1 MPRTVVAPVA
11 LEGVRLFGIRHHGPG
26 SARSLAHALAAYDPD
41 AVLIEGPP
49 DANDL
54 LPLASNAGLEPPVAL
69 LVYAQDEPR
78 KAVMYPFAKF
88 SPEWQAMQYALSRKR
103 TVRFID
109 LPHVHRFADS
119 RELEGDA
126 PTNEAETLD
135 GDTLRGD
142 PLRPLASAAGY
153 GDTERWW
160 DHLVESRQGADL
172 DVFDAVHEMM
182 SALRSEL
189 KLPAP
194 LLEQRREAWMRK
206 SIRGA
211 RAEGFAR
218 IAVVCGAYHTPAL
231 AESPPVR
238 QDDETLRGMAK
249 VKTLA
254 AWVPWSYERLAY
266 ASGYGAGVV
275 SPAWYELLWEKRSA
289 FGAEWLT
296 RAARLL
302 RAEDVPASSAHV
314 IEACRL
320 ADALAA
326 VRERPTPGLSEYREA
341 AVAVL
346 GQGDEINLRLIN
358 RRWHFDARLGRVP
371 EDFPAAPLQRDL
383 TALQKRLRLPPSVEE
398 KTLDL
403 DLRETLDRERSHLLR
418 RLRVL
423 GIEWAKPA
431 SRGPSGKGTFHEIW
445 QLLWEPEFAVRL
457 VEASRYGHTV
467 VSAAATAIAEKSVDL
482 QRLSDLVGLLDDA
495 LFADLADAIAPLV
508 TAIEQRA
515 AVQADVL
522 QLLEAIAPLVNVYR
536 YGNVR
541 DTDVTL
547 VRHILDA
554 VVPRVLVGL
563 LQAAANIDSDAA
575 ATLWKHL
582 RDTER
587 ALSQLADADFL
598 VGWRN
603 CLLSLAG
610 GETVHP
616 LIAGFAHRLLYDAG
630 VMEFEGLS
638 NALSRALS
646 AGNPAEIAAS
656 WIEGLLSGSGTILI
670 HDDRL
675 RALLDAWLR
684 SVSPDH
690 FVNVLPLLRRTFSG
704 FPAPERR
711 MLGTRLQQGGDSAPV
726 PVAVRVD
733 FDVETARR
741 LVPLLHAIWGKEPAP

>member
-1 MPRTVVAPVA
+1 MPRVAVTDVA
-11 LEGVRLFGIRHHGPG
+11 TEGIQLFGIRHHGPG
-26 SARSLAHALAAYDPD
+26 SARSLLHALATYDPD
-41 AVLIEGPP
+41 VVLIEGPP
-49 DANDL
+49 DANEL

-69 LVYAQDEPR
+69 LVYALDEPR

-88 SPEWQAMQYALSRKR
+88 SPEWQAMQFALSRQR
-103 TVRFID
+103 MVRFID

-119 RELEGDA
+119 QEEHD
-126 PTNEAETLD
+126 D
-135 GDTLRGD
+135 VSSD
-142 PLRPLASAAGY
+142 PLQPLASVAGY

-172 DVFDAVHEMM
+172 DVFGAVHEMM
-182 SALRSEL
+182 SALRTEL

-206 SIRGA
+206 CIRAARTEGA
-211 RAEGFAR
+211 RR

-231 AESPPVR
+231 AEMPSAK
-238 QDDETLRGMAK
+238 QDDELLRGMVK
-249 VKTLA
+249 VKTSA

-275 SPAWYELLWEKRSA
+275 SPAWYELMWEKRTA
-289 FGAEWLT
+289 LGAEWLT

-320 ADALAA
+320 ADTLAA
-326 VRERPTPGLSEYREA
+326 VRDRPIPGLSEYQEA

-346 GQGDEINLRLIN
+346 GAGDETNLRLIN

-418 RLRVL
+418 RLRIL
-423 GIEWAKPA
+423 GVDWAKPA
-431 SRGPSGKGTFHEIW
+431 LRGPSGKGTFHEIW
-445 QLLWEPEFAVRL
+445 QLLWLPEFAVRL

-467 VSAAATAIAEKSVDL
+467 ASAATAALAEKSRDL
-482 QRLSDLVGLLDDA
+482 QRLADLVGLLDDA
-495 LFADLADAIAPLV
+495 LFADLADAIQPLV

-515 AVQADVL
+515 AAQADVL
-522 QLLEAIAPLVNVYR
+522 QLLEAIAPLVSVYR

-541 DTDVTL
+541 ATDVTL

-575 ATLWKHL
+575 AALWKQV

-587 ALSQLADADFL
+587 ALNQLADPGFL
-598 VGWRN
+598 AGWRN
-603 CLLSLAG
+603 CLGSLAN
-610 GETVHP
+610 GEAVHP
-616 LIAGFAHRLLYDAG
+616 LIAGYAHRLLYDAG
-630 VMEFEGLS
+630 VIAFEELS

-646 AGNPAEIAAS
+646 SGNPAEVAAS

-675 RALLDAWLR
+675 RTLLDGWLR

-690 FVNVLPLLRRTFSG
+690 FTSVLPLLRRTFSQ

-711 MLGTRLQQGGDSAPV
+711 VLGARLKQGGDSAPLAV
-726 PVAVRVD
+726 VRVD
-733 FDVETARR
+733 FDVEAARR
-741 LVPLLHAIWGKEPAP
+741 IVPLLQAIWGKEPAP

>member
-1 MPRTVVAPVA
+1 MPP
-11 LEGVRLFGIRHHGPG
+11 EGVRLFGVRHHGPG
-26 SARSLAHALAAYDPD
+26 SARSLVHALASFDPD

-88 SPEWQAMQYALSRKR
+88 SPEWQAIQFALSRQR

-109 LPHVHRFADS
+109 LPHVNRLADAQEDQDDAS
-119 RELEGDA
+119 ASEEGS
-126 PTNEAETLD
+126 
-135 GDTLRGD
+135 LRGD
-142 PLRPLASAAGY
+142 PLRPLAVAAGY

-160 DHLVESRQGADL
+160 DHLVESREGADL

-182 SALRSEL
+182 SALRFEL
-189 KLPAP
+189 KLPEP
-194 LLEQRREAWMRK
+194 LTERRREAWMRK
-206 SIRGA
+206 CIRAA
-211 RAEGFAR
+211 RTEGFAR

-231 AESPPVR
+231 AEMPPAR
-238 QDDETLRGMAK
+238 QDDETLRGMPK
-249 VKTLA
+249 VKTAA

-275 SPAWYELLWEKRSA
+275 SPAWYELMWEKREA
-289 FGAEWLT
+289 LGAEWLT

-302 RAEDVPASSAHV
+302 RAEDIPASSAHV

-320 ADALAA
+320 ADALSA
-326 VRERPTPGLSEYREA
+326 VRDRPIPGLSEYQEA
-341 AVAVL
+341 AVSVL
-346 GQGDEINLRLIN
+346 GAGDETNLRLIN

-383 TALQKRLRLPPSVEE
+383 TAAQKRLRLPPSVEE

-403 DLRETLDRERSHLLR
+403 DLRETLDRERSRLLR
-418 RLRVL
+418 RLRIL
-423 GIEWAKPA
+423 GVEWAKPA
-431 SRGPSGKGTFHEIW
+431 ARAPSGKGTFHELW
-445 QLLWEPEFAVRL
+445 QLLWQPEFAVRL

-467 VSAAATAIAEKSVDL
+467 ASAAATALAEKSTDL

-495 LFADLADAIAPLV
+495 LFADLADAIQPLV

-515 AVQADVL
+515 AAQADVL

-563 LQAAANIDSDAA
+563 LPAATNIDNDAA
-575 ATLWKHL
+575 ATLWKQM
-582 RDTER
+582 REAER
-587 ALSQLADADFL
+587 TLTQLADTDFIG
-598 VGWRN
+598 GWRN
-603 CLLSLAG
+603 CLTSLAS
-610 GETVHP
+610 GEGVHP
-616 LIAGFAHRLLYDAG
+616 LIAGYAQRLLYDAD
-630 VMEFEGLS
+630 VIEFEGLS
-638 NALSRALS
+638 DALSRALS
-646 AGNPAEIAAS
+646 PGNAAEVAAS

-675 RALLDAWLR
+675 RTLLDGWLR
-684 SVSPDH
+684 SVSAEH
-690 FVNVLPLLRRTFSG
+690 FTNVLPLLRRTFSE

-711 MLGTRLQQGGDSAPV
+711 LLGARLKRGGDSAQAS
-726 PVAVRVD
+726 VARVD
-733 FDVETARR
+733 FDVEAARR
-741 LVPLLHAIWGKEPAP
+741 VVPLLQTIWDKEPAP

>member
-1 MPRTVVAPVA
+1 MP
-11 LEGVRLFGIRHHGPG
+11 LEGIRLFGIRHHGPG
-26 SARSLAHALAAYDPD
+26 SARSLVRALEVYDPD
-41 AVLIEGPP
+41 VVLIEGPP
-49 DANDL
+49 DANEL

-88 SPEWQAMQYALSRKR
+88 SPEWQAMQFALSRER
-103 TVRFID
+103 ALRFID

-119 RELEGDA
+119 QEERDDA
-126 PTNEAETLD
+126 PVSEEE
-135 GDTLRGD
+135 TLRGD
-142 PLRPLASAAGY
+142 PLRPLAVAAGY

-172 DVFDAVHEMM
+172 DVFAAVHEMM
-182 SALRSEL
+182 SALRAEL
-189 KLPAP
+189 KLPAA
-194 LLEQRREAWMRK
+194 LTEQRREAWMRK
-206 SIRGA
+206 CIRAA
-211 RAEGFAR
+211 RTEGFLR

-231 AESPPVR
+231 AEMPPVR

-249 VKTLA
+249 VKTAA

-266 ASGYGAGVV
+266 ASGYGAGVI
-275 SPAWYELLWEKRSA
+275 SPAWYELMWQKRSA
-289 FGAEWLT
+289 LGAEWLT

-302 RAEDVPASSAHV
+302 RAEDIPASSAHV

-326 VRERPTPGLSEYREA
+326 VRDRPIPGLSEYQEA

-346 GQGDEINLRLIN
+346 GAGDETNLRLIN

-383 TALQKRLRLPPSVEE
+383 AVLQKRLRLPASVEE

-403 DLRETLDRERSHLLR
+403 DLRQMLDRERSHLLR
-418 RLRVL
+418 RLRIL

-445 QLLWEPEFAVRL
+445 QLLWQPEFAVRL
-457 VEASRYGHTV
+457 VEAGRYGHTV
-467 VSAAATAIAEKSVDL
+467 ASAASMALAEESASL
-482 QRLSDLVGLLDDA
+482 QRLADLVRLLDDA
-495 LFADLADAIAPLV
+495 LFADLADAILPLV
-508 TAIEQRA
+508 TAIQQRA
-515 AVQADVL
+515 AAQADVL
-522 QLLEAIAPLVNVYR
+522 QLLEAIGPLVNVYR

-541 DTDVTL
+541 ETDVTL

-575 ATLWKHL
+575 ATLWKQM
-582 RDTER
+582 REAER
-587 ALSQLADADFL
+587 ALNQLADAEFL
-598 VGWRN
+598 AGWRN
-603 CLLSLAG
+603 CLGSLAS
-610 GETVHP
+610 GEAVHP
-616 LIAGFAHRLLYDAG
+616 LIAGYAHRLLYDAG
-630 VMEFEGLS
+630 VIEFEGLS
-638 NALSRALS
+638 SALSRALS
-646 AGNPAEIAAS
+646 SGNPAEVAAS

-675 RALLDAWLR
+675 RTLLDGWLR
-684 SVSPDH
+684 GVSPEH
-690 FVNVLPLLRRTFSG
+690 FTNVLPLLRRTFCE

-711 MLGTRLQQGGDSAPV
+711 MLGTRLKRGAESTPLS
-726 PVAVRVD
+726 VARVD
-733 FDVETARR
+733 FDVETARGV
-741 LVPLLHAIWGKEPAP
+741 VPLLQTIWGKESP

>member
-1 MPRTVVAPVA
+1 MPRVAVTDVA
-11 LEGVRLFGIRHHGPG
+11 TEGIQLFGIRHHGPG
-26 SARSLAHALAAYDPD
+26 SARSLLHALATYDPD
-41 AVLIEGPP
+41 VVLIEGPP
-49 DANDL
+49 DANEL

-69 LVYAQDEPR
+69 LVYALDEPR

-88 SPEWQAMQYALSRKR
+88 SPEWQAMQFALSRQR
-103 TVRFID
+103 MVRFID

-119 RELEGDA
+119 QEEHD
-126 PTNEAETLD
+126 D
-135 GDTLRGD
+135 VSSD
-142 PLRPLASAAGY
+142 PLQPLASVAGY

-172 DVFDAVHEMM
+172 DVFGAVHEMM
-182 SALRSEL
+182 SALRTEL
-189 KLPAP
+189 TLPAP

-206 SIRGA
+206 CIRAARTEGA
-211 RAEGFAR
+211 RR

-231 AESPPVR
+231 AGMPSAK
-238 QDDETLRGMAK
+238 QDDELLRGMVK
-249 VKTLA
+249 VKTSA

-275 SPAWYELLWEKRSA
+275 SPAWYELMWEKRTA
-289 FGAEWLT
+289 LGAEWLT

-320 ADALAA
+320 ADTLAA
-326 VRERPTPGLSEYREA
+326 VRDRPIPGLSEYQEA

-346 GQGDEINLRLIN
+346 GAGDETNLRLIN

-418 RLRVL
+418 RLRIL
-423 GIEWAKPA
+423 GVDWAKPA
-431 SRGPSGKGTFHEIW
+431 LRGPSGKGTFHEIW
-445 QLLWEPEFAVRL
+445 QLLWLPEFAVRL

-467 VSAAATAIAEKSVDL
+467 ASAATAALAEKSRDL
-482 QRLSDLVGLLDDA
+482 QRLADLVGLLDDA
-495 LFADLADAIAPLV
+495 LFADLADAIQPLV

-515 AVQADVL
+515 AAQADVL
-522 QLLEAIAPLVNVYR
+522 QLLEAIAPLVSVYR

-541 DTDVTL
+541 ATDVTL

-575 ATLWKHL
+575 AALWKQV

-587 ALSQLADADFL
+587 ALNQLADPGFL
-598 VGWRN
+598 AGWRN
-603 CLLSLAG
+603 CLGSLAN
-610 GETVHP
+610 GEAVHP
-616 LIAGFAHRLLYDAG
+616 LIAGYAHRLLYDAG
-630 VMEFEGLS
+630 VIAFEELS

-646 AGNPAEIAAS
+646 SGNPAEVAAS

-675 RALLDAWLR
+675 RTLLDGWLR

-690 FVNVLPLLRRTFSG
+690 FTSVLPLLRRTFSQ

-711 MLGTRLQQGGDSAPV
+711 MLGARLKQGGDSAPLAV
-726 PVAVRVD
+726 VRVD
-733 FDVETARR
+733 FDVEAARR
-741 LVPLLHAIWGKEPAP
+741 VVPLLQAIWGKEPAP

>member
-1 MPRTVVAPVA
+1 MP
-11 LEGVRLFGIRHHGPG
+11 LEGIRLFGIRHHGPG
-26 SARSLAHALAAYDPD
+26 SARSLVRALEVYNPD
-41 AVLIEGPP
+41 VVLIEGPP
-49 DANDL
+49 DANEL

-88 SPEWQAMQYALSRKR
+88 SPEWQAMQFALSRER
-103 TVRFID
+103 ALRFID

-119 RELEGDA
+119 QEERDDA
-126 PTNEAETLD
+126 PVSEEE
-135 GDTLRGD
+135 TLRGD
-142 PLRPLASAAGY
+142 PLRPLAVAAGY

-172 DVFDAVHEMM
+172 DVFAAVHEMM
-182 SALRSEL
+182 SALRAEL
-189 KLPAP
+189 KLPAA
-194 LLEQRREAWMRK
+194 LTEQRREAWMRK
-206 SIRGA
+206 CIRAA
-211 RAEGFAR
+211 RTEGFLR

-231 AESPPVR
+231 AEMPPVR

-249 VKTLA
+249 VKTAA

-266 ASGYGAGVV
+266 ASGYGAGVI
-275 SPAWYELLWEKRSA
+275 SPAWYELMWQKRSA
-289 FGAEWLT
+289 LGAEWLT

-302 RAEDVPASSAHV
+302 RAEDIPASSAHV

-326 VRERPTPGLSEYREA
+326 VRDRPIPGLSEYQEA

-346 GQGDEINLRLIN
+346 GAGDETNLRLIN

-383 TALQKRLRLPPSVEE
+383 AVLQKRLRLPASVEE

-418 RLRVL
+418 RLRIL

-445 QLLWEPEFAVRL
+445 QLLWQPEFAVRL
-457 VEASRYGHTV
+457 VEAGRYGHTV
-467 VSAAATAIAEKSVDL
+467 ASAASMALAEESASL
-482 QRLSDLVGLLDDA
+482 QRLADLVRLLDDA
-495 LFADLADAIAPLV
+495 LFADLADAVLPLV
-508 TAIEQRA
+508 TAIQQRA
-515 AVQADVL
+515 AAQADVL
-522 QLLEAIAPLVNVYR
+522 QLLEAIGPLVNVYR

-541 DTDVTL
+541 ETDVTL

-575 ATLWKHL
+575 ATLWKQM
-582 RDTER
+582 REAER
-587 ALSQLADADFL
+587 ALNQLADAEFL
-598 VGWRN
+598 AGWRN
-603 CLLSLAG
+603 CLGSLAS
-610 GETVHP
+610 GEAVHP
-616 LIAGFAHRLLYDAG
+616 LIAGYAHRLLYDAG
-630 VMEFEGLS
+630 VIEFEGLS
-638 NALSRALS
+638 SALSRALS
-646 AGNPAEIAAS
+646 SGNPAEVAAS

-675 RALLDAWLR
+675 RTLLDGWLR
-684 SVSPDH
+684 GVSPEH
-690 FVNVLPLLRRTFSG
+690 FTNVLPLLRRTFCE

-711 MLGTRLQQGGDSAPV
+711 MLGTRLKRGAESAPLS
-726 PVAVRVD
+726 VARVD
-733 FDVETARR
+733 FDVETARGV
-741 LVPLLHAIWGKEPAP
+741 VPLLQTIWGKESP

>member
-1 MPRTVVAPVA
+1 MP
-11 LEGVRLFGIRHHGPG
+11 LEGIRLFGIRHHGPG
-26 SARSLAHALAAYDPD
+26 SARSLVRALEVYNPD
-41 AVLIEGPP
+41 VVLIEGPP
-49 DANDL
+49 DANEL

-88 SPEWQAMQYALSRKR
+88 SPEWQAMQFALSRER
-103 TVRFID
+103 ALRFID

-119 RELEGDA
+119 QEERDDA
-126 PTNEAETLD
+126 PVSEEE
-135 GDTLRGD
+135 TLRGD
-142 PLRPLASAAGY
+142 PLRPLAVAAGY

-172 DVFDAVHEMM
+172 DVFGAVHEMM
-182 SALRSEL
+182 SALRAEL
-189 KLPAP
+189 KLPAA
-194 LLEQRREAWMRK
+194 LTEQRREAWMRK
-206 SIRGA
+206 CIRAA
-211 RAEGFAR
+211 RTEGFLR

-231 AESPPVR
+231 AEMPPAR

-249 VKTLA
+249 VKTAA

-266 ASGYGAGVV
+266 ASGYGAGVI
-275 SPAWYELLWEKRSA
+275 SPAWYELMWQKRSA
-289 FGAEWLT
+289 LGAEWLT

-302 RAEDVPASSAHV
+302 RAEDIPASSAHV

-326 VRERPTPGLSEYREA
+326 VRDRPIPGLSEYQEA

-346 GQGDEINLRLIN
+346 GAGDETNLRLIN

-383 TALQKRLRLPPSVEE
+383 AVLQKRLRLPASVEE

-418 RLRVL
+418 RLRIL

-445 QLLWEPEFAVRL
+445 QLLWQPEFAVRL
-457 VEASRYGHTV
+457 VEAGRYGHTV
-467 VSAAATAIAEKSVDL
+467 ASAASMALAEESASL
-482 QRLSDLVGLLDDA
+482 QRLADLVRLLDDA
-495 LFADLADAIAPLV
+495 LFADLADAVLPLV
-508 TAIEQRA
+508 TAIQQRA
-515 AVQADVL
+515 AAQADVL
-522 QLLEAIAPLVNVYR
+522 QLLEAIGPLVNVYR

-541 DTDVTL
+541 ETDVTL

-575 ATLWKHL
+575 ATLWKQM
-582 RDTER
+582 REAER
-587 ALSQLADADFL
+587 ALNQLADAEFL
-598 VGWRN
+598 AGWRN
-603 CLLSLAG
+603 CLGSLAS
-610 GETVHP
+610 GEAVHP
-616 LIAGFAHRLLYDAG
+616 LIAGYAHRLLYDAG
-630 VMEFEGLS
+630 VIEFEGLS
-638 NALSRALS
+638 SALSRALS
-646 AGNPAEIAAS
+646 SGNPAEVAAS

-675 RALLDAWLR
+675 RTLLDGWLR
-684 SVSPDH
+684 GVSPEH
-690 FVNVLPLLRRTFSG
+690 FTNVLPLLRRTFCE

-711 MLGTRLQQGGDSAPV
+711 MLGTRLKRGAESAPLS
-726 PVAVRVD
+726 VARVD
-733 FDVETARR
+733 FDVETARGV
-741 LVPLLHAIWGKEPAP
+741 VPLLQTIWGKESP

>member
-1 MPRTVVAPVA
+1 MP
-11 LEGVRLFGIRHHGPG
+11 LEGIRLFGIRHHGPG
-26 SARSLAHALAAYDPD
+26 SARSLVRALEVYNPD
-41 AVLIEGPP
+41 VVLIEGPP
-49 DANDL
+49 DANEL

-88 SPEWQAMQYALSRKR
+88 SPEWQAMQFALSRER
-103 TVRFID
+103 ALRFID

-119 RELEGDA
+119 QEERDDA
-126 PTNEAETLD
+126 PVSEEE
-135 GDTLRGD
+135 TLRGD
-142 PLRPLASAAGY
+142 PLRPLAVAAGY

-172 DVFDAVHEMM
+172 DVFGAVHEMM
-182 SALRSEL
+182 SALRAEL
-189 KLPAP
+189 KLPAA
-194 LLEQRREAWMRK
+194 LTEQRREAWMRK
-206 SIRGA
+206 CIRAA
-211 RAEGFAR
+211 RTEGFLR

-231 AESPPVR
+231 AEMPPVR

-249 VKTLA
+249 VKTAA

-266 ASGYGAGVV
+266 ASGYGAGVI
-275 SPAWYELLWEKRSA
+275 SPAWYELMWQKRSA
-289 FGAEWLT
+289 LGAEWLT

-302 RAEDVPASSAHV
+302 RAEDIPASSAHV

-326 VRERPTPGLSEYREA
+326 VRDRPIPGLSEYQEA

-346 GQGDEINLRLIN
+346 GAGDETNLRLIN

-383 TALQKRLRLPPSVEE
+383 AVLQKRLRLPASVEE

-418 RLRVL
+418 RLRIL

-445 QLLWEPEFAVRL
+445 QLLWQPEFAVRL
-457 VEASRYGHTV
+457 VEAGRYGHTV
-467 VSAAATAIAEKSVDL
+467 ASAASMALADESASL
-482 QRLSDLVGLLDDA
+482 QRLADLVRLLDDA
-495 LFADLADAIAPLV
+495 LFADLADAVLPLV
-508 TAIEQRA
+508 TATQQRA
-515 AVQADVL
+515 AAQADVL
-522 QLLEAIAPLVNVYR
+522 QLLEAIGPLVNVYR

-541 DTDVTL
+541 ETDVTL

-575 ATLWKHL
+575 ATLWKQM
-582 RDTER
+582 REAER
-587 ALSQLADADFL
+587 ALNQLADAEFL
-598 VGWRN
+598 AGWRN
-603 CLLSLAG
+603 CLGSLAS
-610 GETVHP
+610 GEAVHP
-616 LIAGFAHRLLYDAG
+616 LIAGYAHRLLYDAG
-630 VMEFEGLS
+630 VIEFEGLS
-638 NALSRALS
+638 SALSRALS
-646 AGNPAEIAAS
+646 SGNPAEVAAS

-675 RALLDAWLR
+675 RTLLDGWLR
-684 SVSPDH
+684 GVSPEH
-690 FVNVLPLLRRTFSG
+690 FTNVLPLLRRTFCE

-711 MLGTRLQQGGDSAPV
+711 MLGTRLKRGAESAPLS
-726 PVAVRVD
+726 VARVD
-733 FDVETARR
+733 FDVETARGV
-741 LVPLLHAIWGKEPAP
+741 VPLLQTIWGKESP

>member
-1 MPRTVVAPVA
+1 MPRAAVTTVA

-26 SARSLAHALAAYDPD
+26 SARSLVHALVAYDPD

-69 LVYAQDEPR
+69 LVYAQDQPA

-88 SPEWQAMQYALSRKR
+88 SPEWQAMQFALSRQR
-103 TVRFID
+103 ALRFID
-109 LPHVHRFADS
+109 LPHVYRFADS
-119 RELEGDA
+119 LEEQDDA
-126 PTNEAETLD
+126 S
-135 GDTLRGD
+135 LRGD
-142 PLRPLASAAGY
+142 PLQPLAVVAGY

-160 DHLVESRQGADL
+160 DHLVESRQGDDL

-182 SALRSEL
+182 SALRTEL

-206 SIRGA
+206 CIRAA
-211 RAEGFAR
+211 RAEEFTR

-231 AESPPVR
+231 AEMPAAK
-238 QDDETLRGMAK
+238 QDDETLRGMGK
-249 VKTLA
+249 VKTAA

-266 ASGYGAGVV
+266 MSGYGAGVV
-275 SPAWYELLWEKRSA
+275 SPAWYELMWEKRSA
-289 FGAEWLT
+289 LGAEWLT

-326 VRERPTPGLSEYREA
+326 VRQRPIPGLSEYQEA

-346 GQGDEINLRLIN
+346 GAGDETNLRLIN

-383 TALQKRLRLPPSVEE
+383 TALQKRLRLPPSVEA

-418 RLRVL
+418 RLRIL

-445 QLLWEPEFAVRL
+445 QLLWQPEFAVRL
-457 VEASRYGHTV
+457 VEASRYGHTIA
-467 VSAAATAIAEKSVDL
+467 SAAAMALAEKSRDL
-482 QRLSDLVGLLDDA
+482 QRLADLVGVLDDA
-495 LFADLADAIAPLV
+495 LFADLADAIQPLV

-515 AVQADVL
+515 AAQADVL

-547 VRHILDA
+547 VRHILEA

-575 ATLWKHL
+575 ATLWKQM
-582 RDTER
+582 RETDR
-587 ALSQLADADFL
+587 ALNQLADADFL
-598 VGWRN
+598 EGWHN
-603 CLLSLAG
+603 CLGSLASG
-610 GETVHP
+610 AAVHP
-616 LIAGFAHRLLYDAG
+616 LVAGYAYRLLYDAG
-630 VMEFEGLS
+630 IIEFEGLS
-638 NALSRALS
+638 SALSLALS
-646 AGNPAEIAAS
+646 SGNPAEVAAS

-675 RALLDAWLR
+675 RTLLDGWLR
-684 SVSPDH
+684 GVSHDH
-690 FVNVLPLLRRTFSG
+690 FTSVLPLLRRTFAE

-711 MLGTRLQQGGDSAPV
+711 MLGERLKQGGGSAPV
-726 PVAVRVD
+726 PVVRVD
-733 FDVETARR
+733 FDVETAQR
-741 LVPLLHAIWGKEPAP
+741 LVPLLQAIWGKEPAS